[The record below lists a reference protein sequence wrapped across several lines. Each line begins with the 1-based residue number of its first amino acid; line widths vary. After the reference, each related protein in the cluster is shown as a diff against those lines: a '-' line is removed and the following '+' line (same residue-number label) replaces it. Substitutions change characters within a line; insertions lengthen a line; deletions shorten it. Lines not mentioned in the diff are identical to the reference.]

1 MVDPLPAAKIAEYVE
16 PRPRGARIRF
26 GTGLAIR
33 AGDAALSGGRGAAS
47 PACGIPHSGTSR
59 DDPDRA
65 VHGRWSCR
73 VDPEPSADGR
83 VVLVWAVNRWPSRSA
98 CGTLNRVLLT
108 ISTTLRPATDLGFLL
123 HKHPD
128 RVQEF
133 GQSYGVARVLYP
145 EAGEERCTAA
155 LMLDVDPIRLVRS
168 RDRSTPDYTLGQY
181 VNDRPYAA
189 SSLLAVALAD
199 VFRTARTGRCH
210 SRPELAAGPIP
221 LEITLPVL
229 PCKGGPELAHRLFEP
244 LGWSVEA
251 TALPLDEEF
260 PEWGDSRYVRLVLRG
275 EVRLADALNQLYV
288 LLPVLDDA
296 KHYWVAPDEVDKLIK
311 AGASWLA
318 AHPDRGLITRR
329 YLGRR
334 WALTRTAFARLAE
347 IGDDVEEDLEPPVEE
362 DPAADPAIEGSAGGD
377 PVEEG
382 SIEEGS
388 ADESPVAGSS
398 VGESGESGESTA
410 ERGFVAGSLA
420 AETSAVPGD
429 GPVAGAPPGTPATTF
444 GGTGAPDEVLPAD
457 APPAE
462 GEAQTGAARRPLN
475 ALRLEAVLATLD
487 GLGASTVI
495 DLGCGSGR
503 LVGALLERPRLT
515 RVAGVDVSAHALALA
530 ARRLRLD
537 RMPERRRER
546 LELFQGALTY
556 TDPRFAGYDAAVLME
571 VVEHVDPPRLDAL
584 ERVVFGAARPGHVIV
599 TTPNAEHNV
608 RYEFLSGMRHPDHR
622 FEWTRAEFRAWAAK
636 VCGEYGYRVAFL
648 PIGDD
653 DPEVG
658 PPTQMALFGLAGAEE
673 PTSASAAPAPGPGC
687 GSTEGS
693 TGTEGLVST
702 GGTEG
707 SVSTG
712 GPVNAGGSVSTE
724 DTEGLVS
731 TGGPVR
737 ADGPVGTGDAG
748 DAGGGDD

>member
-1 MVDPLPAAKIAEYVE
+1 MPTAGSSLRGPPATT
-16 PRPRGARIRF
+16 RIVPS
-26 GTGLAIR
+26 TA
-33 AGDAALSGGRGAAS
+33 GGRVGWV
-47 PACGIPHSGTSR
+47 R
-59 DDPDRA
+59 
-65 VHGRWSCR
+65 
-73 VDPEPSADGR
+73 
-83 VVLVWAVNRWPSRSA
+83 AVNRWPSRRA

-199 VFRTARTGRCH
+199 VFRTARTGRCD

-244 LGWSVEA
+244 LGWRVEA

-296 KHYWVAPDEVDKLIK
+296 KHYWVAPDEVDKLIR
-311 AGASWLA
+311 AGESWLA

-362 DPAADPAIEGSAGGD
+362 DPAADPAIEGSA
-377 PVEEG
+377 
-382 SIEEGS
+382 
-388 ADESPVAGSS
+388 DESPVAGAFA
-398 VGESGESGESTA
+398 GEGTA
-410 ERGFVAGSLA
+410 ERGSAVAG
-420 AETSAVPGD
+420 TSVVPGD
-429 GPVAGAPPGTPATTF
+429 GSVAGAPATAF

-457 APPAE
+457 ESPAE
-462 GEAQTGAARRPLN
+462 GEAQAGPAGATRRPLN
-475 ALRLEAVLATLD
+475 TLRLEAVLATLER
-487 GLGASTVI
+487 LGASTVI

-515 RVAGVDVSAHALALA
+515 RVAGVDVSAQALALA

-556 TDPRFAGYDAAVLME
+556 TDARFAGYDAAVLME

-636 VCGEYGYRVAFL
+636 VCGEYGYRVEFL
-648 PIGDD
+648 PVGDD

-658 PPTQMALFGLAGAEE
+658 PPTQMALFGLAGAGD
-673 PTSASAAPAPGPGC
+673 PTGAPGDPG
-687 GSTEGS
+687 SAEGS
-693 TGTEGLVST
+693 AGTAEPVSAGGLVS
-702 GGTEG
+702 
-707 SVSTG
+707 
-712 GPVNAGGSVSTE
+712 AGGSV
-724 DTEGLVS
+724 
-731 TGGPVR
+731 R
-737 ADGPVGTGDAG
+737 MDGPVGAG
-748 DAGGGDD
+748 GTGGGDD